1 MFSDPCV
8 EQSRQKEIHMPVGE
22 SLCLKVKSFMIQ
34 PLLGQMPKE
43 VAPVGGNN
51 K

>member
-1 MFSDPCV
+1 
-8 EQSRQKEIHMPVGE
+8 MPVGE